1 MLRAWILFCLLPIVA
16 AGQVSIYNNGV
27 EITIDS
33 SSALTVGGSF
43 TATNGGVIKNNGTL
57 QISGDWN
64 NNSSTGLFTDS
75 SGHITFIGGNAQY
88 IGGLYPSNF
97 KNLTINKSG
106 GYVILNN
113 NNNKVT
119 GSLELQNG
127 DIILGA
133 YTLILDTNAVISGNP
148 GEDSYVKAYGTGML
162 RKNFSDT
169 GSFEFPVGGT
179 DYYTPFTVYLS
190 AATFGGNDFFAV
202 NVTDGAHFYVNHY
215 DYLNR
220 YWTLNSGGFSDVEY
234 EVEMI
239 YHDSDVYGDEAVILC
254 QFYDGDWNLEDITDT
269 AANILNTDGPL
280 VGLPSFID
288 FTGAGPVFLPVSLLY
303 FRANWEDNKVALAW
317 ATAVEQNNDYFLVE
331 KSSDASEFR
340 TIKKVNGAGT
350 VSTASSYFT
359 YDEQP
364 GKGKIYYRLK
374 QVDLNGA
381 YAYSPVEVVEIPED
395 QHHISYNLAENT
407 VTISIPGTSGLTKLV
422 LYDLNGRIVFSTN
435 FASDNNSGSK
445 QIQLPA
451 SLPASVYL
459 VSLKTEK
466 GTVINKKILK
476 Q

>member
-1 MLRAWILFCLLPIVA
+1 MLRTLMIFCLLPIMA
-16 AGQVSIYNNGV
+16 AGQVSIFNNGV

-33 SSALTVGGSF
+33 STSFTVSGSF
-43 TATNGGVIKNNGTL
+43 TATNGGMVRNNGTL
-57 QISGDWN
+57 EISGDWS

-75 SGHITFIGGNAQY
+75 TGHIAFIGGNAQY
-88 IGGLYPSNF
+88 IGGLFPSNF

-113 NNNKVT
+113 NNNTVT

-127 DIILGA
+127 YLILGA
-133 YTLILDTNAVISGNP
+133 YTLIIDSNAIIYGNP

-190 AATFGGNDFFAV
+190 DATFSGNDFFAV

-220 YWTLNSGGFSDVEY
+220 YWTLNSGGFADVEY
-234 EVEMI
+234 EVEMT
-239 YHDSDVYGDEAVILC
+239 YHESDVYGDEAVILC
-254 QFYDGDWNLEDITDT
+254 QFYDGDWNLEAITDT
-269 AANILNTDGPL
+269 AANLLNSAGPL
-280 VGLPSFID
+280 IGLPSFID

-331 KSSDASEFR
+331 RSSNATEFR

-350 VSTASSYFT
+350 TSAESTYFT
-359 YDEQP
+359 YDEHP

-381 YAYSPVEVVEIPED
+381 FAYSPVEVVEIKED
-395 QHHISYNLAENT
+395 RNRISYNIDENSLIIHFAGST
-407 VTISIPGTSGLTKLV
+407 GISEVI
-422 LYDLNGRIVFSTN
+422 LYDLNGRVVFSTSVTN
-435 FASDNNSGSK
+435 VDNETY
-445 QIQLPA
+445 QIKLPA
-451 SLPASVYL
+451 SFAPSIYFVSVKNE
-459 VSLKTEK
+459 S
-466 GTVINKKILK
+466 GTVINGKILK